1 MIQLIFFSV
10 SSIILYTVYTL
21 LKVPEELKQVPRV
34 PVLRLLW
41 SLIRGEP
48 FDDQFD
54 CIVAPV
60 LSKTGVA
67 RMWVFGRWQVI
78 VSDFGLAQKILNST
92 DTIMKQPNDSL
103 TKHQLLVKFL
113 GESSIVLSDGG
124 DWLRHRKV
132 ANPIFKR
139 RINPQVLGKSIVE
152 MAAMIEN
159 SKPVDM
165 FDMFKKANMDTL
177 GRAIFSHEFNA
188 LAKQGQGKTL
198 EMYDGLINALFE
210 PIYFIMPFLETLV
223 PSRIAIHQTNVDF
236 RSFLK
241 NIIQERKASM
251 NPNMEDDKEDLLTNL
266 IRASESDQQ
275 INKEEVINNIAT
287 FFLAGH
293 ETSTGALT
301 TAMFYLAKHPEIQEK
316 ARQEAL
322 ATSNNEIPSFEQQK
336 QLKYIDC
343 IIKESMRIITTVNDY
358 RRYCNETTYIN
369 DKLTIPK
376 GSPVI
381 IHAWAIHHDPALFP
395 DPSTFNPDRF
405 IDPQGSQSRHWM
417 AFGSG
422 PRMCKLT

>member
-10 SSIILYTVYTL
+10 SSIILYTVYTF

-34 PVLRLLW
+34 PVLRLLL
-41 SLIRGEP
+41 SLIRKEP

-54 CIVAPV
+54 RIVAPI
-60 LSKTGVA
+60 LFKTGVA
-67 RMWVFGRWQVI
+67 KLWLFGRWQVI

-139 RINPQVLGKSIVE
+139 QINPQVLGRSIVE

-159 SKPVDM
+159 GKPVDM

-293 ETSTGALT
+293 ETSTGAVT
-301 TAMFYLAKHPEIQEK
+301 TAMFYLAKHPVSI
-316 ARQEAL
+316 
-322 ATSNNEIPSFEQQK
+322 F
-336 QLKYIDC
+336 
-343 IIKESMRIITTVNDY
+343 
-358 RRYCNETTYIN
+358 
-369 DKLTIPK
+369 
-376 GSPVI
+376 
-381 IHAWAIHHDPALFP
+381 
-395 DPSTFNPDRF
+395 
-405 IDPQGSQSRHWM
+405 
-417 AFGSG
+417 
-422 PRMCKLT
+422 

>member
-1 MIQLIFFSV
+1 MISVAILSIVGLAVLLIHKSFNAPNALKH
-10 SSIILYTVYTL
+10 IPQIPILGL
-21 LKVPEELKQVPRV
+21 LL
-34 PVLRLLW
+34 
-41 SLIRGEP
+41 SLIRKEP

-54 CIVAPV
+54 RIVAPI
-60 LSKTGVA
+60 LFKTGVA
-67 RMWVFGRWQVI
+67 KLWLFGRWQVI

-139 RINPQVLGKSIVE
+139 QINPQVLGRSIVE

-159 SKPVDM
+159 GKPVDM

-381 IHAWAIHHDPALFP
+381 IH
-395 DPSTFNPDRF
+395 S
-405 IDPQGSQSRHWM
+405 
-417 AFGSG
+417 
-422 PRMCKLT
+422 

>member
-1 MIQLIFFSV
+1 MISVAILSIVGLAVLLIHKSFDAPHALKH
-10 SSIILYTVYTL
+10 IPQIPILGL
-21 LKVPEELKQVPRV
+21 LL
-34 PVLRLLW
+34 
-41 SLIRGEP
+41 SLIRKEP

-54 CIVAPV
+54 RIVAPI
-60 LSKTGVA
+60 LFKTGVA
-67 RMWVFGRWQVI
+67 KLWLFDRWQVI

-113 GESSIVLSDGG
+113 GESSIVLSDGKE
-124 DWLRHRKV
+124 WLRHRKV

-139 RINPQVLGKSIVE
+139 QINPQTLGKSIVE

-159 SKPVDM
+159 GKPADIL
-165 FDMFKKANMDTL
+165 DMFKKANMDTL

-188 LAKQGQGKTL
+188 LAKQGHGKTL
-198 EMYDGLINALFE
+198 DMYNNLMLALFN
-210 PIYFIMPFLETLV
+210 PIYFILPFLETLV
-223 PSRIAIHQTNVDF
+223 PSRIAIHQTNIEF
-236 RSFLK
+236 RNFIRD
-241 NIIQERKASM
+241 IIHQRKASI
-251 NPNMEDDKEDLLTNL
+251 KENTRTDLLTNM
-266 IRASESDQQ
+266 IHASQSHHQLSE
-275 INKEEVINNIAT
+275 EEVINNIAT

-293 ETSTGALT
+293 ETSTNALT